1 MKTEKDNMKVEK
13 DLFEARYNREMMTKT
28 RNEWQ

>member
-1 MKTEKDNMKVEK
+1 MKTEKDNLKVEK

-28 RNEWQ
+28 RKE